1 MKFSDNI
8 RLTDII
14 DINTLYNLQEKLGKL
29 VDIPQITTDVNGV
42 PVGKASNFIP
52 FCRLIRSSPKG
63 LQQCI
68 ECDRQAG
75 LLAMK
80 EKQRRIY
87 QCHTGLIDCAAPI
100 IVNDYFMGS
109 VLGGQVLI
117 KGESTTSSI
126 NVKRLSKEFDISLE
140 TLNVA
145 VEFIPLVS
153 REYLEDTVECYSF
166 LANYIAQM
174 GVNQLNQEQLLQ
186 KSREKHLLEQTAKK
200 MELKTIQ
207 AQINPHFL
215 FNTLNSI
222 ARMAVIED
230 APQTE
235 ELIYHLAD
243 LLRYNLKNIEDFPKI
258 KDEIGNVE
266 RYLFIQSL
274 RFSDRISYELNIDK
288 ALMDYRI
295 PSMILQPIV
304 ENCMVHGLETKLEGG
319 KISIDGYLV
328 SKKDLEIKITDN
340 GKGIKPDVLK
350 AIQQM
355 GQVSHQHL
363 GIGTLNTYNRLKS
376 CFGDRCTLTIESSPN
391 IGTCVTI
398 RMPCIKQFSQGDDKA
413 LCIN

>member
-1 MKFSDNI
+1 MKLSNNI
-8 RLTDII
+8 TLTDII

-42 PVGKASNFIP
+42 PVGKASNFIS

-75 LLAMK
+75 LLAM
-80 EKQRRIY
+80 EERQRRIY

-100 IVNDYFMGS
+100 IVNDYFIGS

-117 KGESTTSSI
+117 KGESTIDSI
-126 NVKRLSKEFDISLE
+126 DVEKLSEKFHISREALQ
-140 TLNVA
+140 VA

-153 REYLEDTVECYSF
+153 REHLENTVECYSF

-174 GVNQLNQEQLLQ
+174 GINRLIQEQLLQ
-186 KSREKHLLEQTAKK
+186 KSKEKHLLEQTAKK

-235 ELIYHLAD
+235 ELIYHLSD
-243 LLRYNLKNIEDFPKI
+243 LLRYSLKSIEDFPKI
-258 KDEIGNVE
+258 RADIGNIE

-274 RFSDRISYELNIDK
+274 RFSDRISYELNIDE

-295 PSMILQPIV
+295 PSMIIQPIV
-304 ENCMVHGLETKLEGG
+304 ENCMVHGLETKPEGG
-319 KISIDGYLV
+319 TIRIDGYFV
-328 SKKDLEIKITDN
+328 SKKELEIKVTDN

-355 GQVSHQHL
+355 GETSNPNI

-376 CFGDRCTLTIESSPN
+376 CFGDRFALTIESSLD

-398 RMPCIKQFSQGDDKA
+398 RIPRIKHFSQEGGKL